1 MDNRKQPRPPLVFT
15 RIAAWKLRE
24 TAHAIKACTI
34 SALVR
39 RPGVLTRRRSVTA
52 SPFAVLAAAE
62 LVETYDDRGI
72 GQRIQDGDVGDVVEA
87 ERRAVRP
94 CAPQAKGRGGGEVPQ
109 IFVVAVPGRELPAE
123 AWLARISRGESELTG
138 GREGL
143 PTGAGA
149 HPRGQERGMGDTV
162 VGERDCARRPCT
174 WVRDW
179 HCLHGVVEGL
189 READS
194 AGTAGRDGQR

>member
-1 MDNRKQPRPPLVFT
+1 MCAVEIPPG
-15 RIAAWKLRE
+15 AA
-24 TAHAIKACTI
+24 I
-34 SALVR
+34 SR
-39 RPGVLTRRRSVTA
+39 QVLTRRRSATA
-52 SPFAVLAAAE
+52 SPCAVLAAAE

-72 GQRIQDGDVGDVVEA
+72 GQRIQDGDVSNVVEA
-87 ERRAVRP
+87 ERRPVRP
-94 CAPQAKGRGGGEVPQ
+94 RAPQAEGRGGGEVPQ

-123 AWLARISRGESELTG
+123 AWLAGISRDERELTG
-138 GREGL
+138 GRERL
-143 PTGAGA
+143 PTRAGA
-149 HPRGQERGMGDTV
+149 HPRGQKRRMGDTV

-189 READS
+189 READG